1 MNIIFRLNKIIPKY
15 HKNKIFILVLLILIG
30 SIVELFSFGILIPL
44 IALFLDSENF
54 LSFLNIEYL
63 NELPFD
69 NLVISFS
76 FLIIFLYLIKSIFL
90 TFLSYKQSRTIFNLV
105 NALSDKLLSFY
116 INKDFDQQILENSS
130 NKIRNIQTEINQ
142 LCLTF
147 INQLLFLFND
157 FLVIS
162 LIIVTVFIITPYSAA
177 TAILVFSISALI
189 LDKITKKKI
198 NDLSKKR
205 HQANSDTIKVLN
217 DIFRG
222 IRRLKVEILKNIL
235 FQTLMRQLKYLHTL
249 IQFTMFLLNYQ
260 GFG

>member
-1 MNIIFRLNKIIPKY
+1 M
-15 HKNKIFILVLLILIG
+15 LILIG

-116 INKDFDQQILENSS
+116 INKDFDVQILENSS

-198 NDLSKKR
+198 NDLSKKKG
-205 HQANSDTIKVLN
+205 IKQ
-217 DIFRG
+217 I
-222 IRRLKVEILKNIL
+222 
-235 FQTLMRQLKYLHTL
+235 L
-249 IQFTMFLLNYQ
+249 IQ
-260 GFG
+260 